1 MYVSATS
8 DRTHSAINMDLDLS
22 SLGVP
27 RIEVHYANSG
37 RAKCKEFRC
46 RRVIGLGELRC
57 QVNQPGDW
65 SVVILGS
72 TFPHSVRSPAM
83 ACRLNSVYCFAIL

>member
-1 MYVSATS
+1 
-8 DRTHSAINMDLDLS
+8 MDLDLS

-27 RIEVHYANSG
+27 RIEVHCANSG

-65 SVVILGS
+65 PVVILQR
-72 TFPHSVRSPAM
+72 TFSRLDALLFTAMDWIFIPAYI
-83 ACRLNSVYCFAIL
+83 ALPFHVP